1 MPFHVCMMTVAMIFL
16 LVVMWRWWGGDEGLQ
31 GQRVAEH
38 AAAWPASGQRP
49 DEVDGVDL
57 DVLAVTA
64 VAEGAAGRPVKHQ
77 VERQPVELG
86 PFGDD
91 VGDQPAVVVRLE
103 VHRPARRVA
112 DVDPVAPHV
121 AGEPHV
127 EQVLQRPPA
136 NGRSERQRG
145 EPHRRRGPPAALD
158 RLRADSLQLPDELR
172 AGQLLTLADLQLV
185 QAVDPVMRVDLLVQR
200 QSPAQLVRELRH
212 RGLRVGRPEHVQG
225 DLADVPGGAVG
236 RHRPLLRG
244 ERGGQF
250 REALELVL
258 GEAAGFR
265 AADAVSVHW
274 FLPLAMTSS
283 TSRSTRRLRCRS
295 QRSPPGS
302 LLICASVTP
311 AVMATMQSM
320 SPCSVTPA
328 ARISVDAPPST
339 FSASAYDSAEGVKPG
354 MGRWNSSW
362 YRSLSSLPNVANA
375 CSHCLSASRGSGES
389 VMVPRRSRSCRLP
402 SANIASY
409 SASFESKYT
418 YSEGCRIPTTRARP
432 CSVTPAIPSARAS
445 AQADATISAVFSA
458 RRFAT
463 EFAIVSRSDR
473 QRPVCPRREG
483 GRPPGHRRPP
493 SPAGQL
499 RGEPLDRAGPGGHRR
514 DQPAALRLGEQF
526 LVPAVRQP
534 ASHVDRYHLGPPWR
548 VPIADRRLSYRR

>member
-1 MPFHVCMMTVAMIFL
+1 MSRSQPTVSRSASYWSGVMPSHFCMMTVAMISS
-16 LVVMWRWWGGDEGLQ
+16 WWWCSGKSGLQ

-38 AAAWPASGQRP
+38 AAAWPAAGQRP

-57 DVLAVTA
+57 DVLAVMA

-77 VERQPVELG
+77 GERLTVELR
-86 PFGDD
+86 PFGHD
-91 VGDQPAVVVRLE
+91 VGDQPAVVVRPE

-127 EQVLQRPPA
+127 QQVPQRPPA

-145 EPHRRRGPPAALD
+145 EPHRRRGSPAALD
-158 RLRADSLQLPDELR
+158 RLRAGSLQLPDELR
-172 AGQLLTLADLQLV
+172 VGQLLALADLQLV
-185 QAVDPVMRVDLLVQR
+185 QAVDPVMRIDLLVQR
-200 QSPAQLVRELRH
+200 QPPAQLVRELRH
-212 RGLRVGRPEHVQG
+212 RGLRVGRAEHVQS
-225 DLADVPGGAVG
+225 DLADVPRGAVG

-250 REALELVL
+250 REALELVP

-265 AADAVSVHW
+265 PADTFSVHADTFSVHW
-274 FLPLAMTSS
+274 VVPLAMTSS

-328 ARISVDAPPST
+328 ARISVYAPPST

-354 MGRWNSSW
+354 MGRWNSSS
-362 YRSLSSLPNVANA
+362 YSSLSSLPNAANA
-375 CSHCLSASRGSGES
+375 CSHCLSASRGSGENVTAS
-389 VMVPRRSRSCRLP
+389 RRSRSRRLP

-409 SASFESKYT
+409 SASLDSKYT
-418 YSEGCRIPTTRARP
+418 YSEGWRIPTTRARP

-445 AQADATISAVFSA
+445 AQAAATISAVFSA
-458 RRFAT
+458 RRLAT
-463 EFAIVSRSDR
+463 EFAIVSRSGR
-473 QRPVCPRREG
+473 QRPVCPQREG
-483 GRPPGHRRPP
+483 GRPPAHRRSP
-493 SPAGQL
+493 SPAGHPQGGPQ
-499 RGEPLDRAGPGGHRR
+499 GEPLGSAGPGGHRR
-514 DQPAALRLGEQF
+514 DQPAALRLGQPVR
-526 LVPAVRQP
+526 VPAVRP
-534 ASHVDRYHLGPPWR
+534 
-548 VPIADRRLSYRR
+548 